1 MSLPTKFDSL
11 AAGWEGN
18 PVHLERT
25 RAIAAEMRRRL
36 PLAKDWKALEV
47 GAGTG
52 LLSVALCGELGAI
65 DAVDLSRG
73 MIEVLEAK
81 VRSLGIS
88 NVRPI
93 CQDLSQGELP
103 QERYHLAFSQMA
115 LHHIP
120 DTAAILSRLHDLI
133 LPGGRLAIADLDQE
147 DGSFHGPEEQ
157 VHHGFERT
165 ALLDL
170 ARAAGFG
177 ELAIDT
183 VFVLARDGRDYPVFL
198 LTGRREG

>member
-1 MSLPTKFDSL
+1 MNALTKFDSL

-18 PVHLERT
+18 PIHLERT
-25 RAIAAEMRRRL
+25 RAIAAAMRRRI
-36 PLAKDWKALEV
+36 PLAKDWKALEL

-52 LLSVALCGELGAI
+52 LLSVALCAELLSI

-73 MIEVLEAK
+73 MIEVLETK

-88 NVRPI
+88 NVQPI
-93 CQDLSQGELP
+93 CQDLSQGDLP
-103 QERYHLAFSQMA
+103 PERYHLAFSQMA

-120 DTAAILSRLHDLI
+120 DTAAIFSRLYDLL
-133 LPGGRLAIADLDQE
+133 LPGGYLAIADLDQE

-157 VHHGFERT
+157 VHHGFERQ

-170 ARAAGFG
+170 VRAAGFG
-177 ELAIDT
+177 ELSIET
-183 VFVLARDGRDYPVFL
+183 VFVLTRDGRDYPVFL

>member
-1 MSLPTKFDSL
+1 MNALTKFDSL

-18 PVHLERT
+18 PIHLERT
-25 RAIAAEMRRRL
+25 RAIAAAMRRRI
-36 PLAKDWKALEV
+36 PLAKDWKALEL

-73 MIEVLEAK
+73 MIEVLETK

-88 NVRPI
+88 NVQPI
-93 CQDLSQGELP
+93 CQDLSQGDLP
-103 QERYHLAFSQMA
+103 PERYHLAFSQMA

-120 DTAAILSRLHDLI
+120 DTAAIFSRLYDLL
-133 LPGGRLAIADLDQE
+133 LPGGYLAIADLDQE

-157 VHHGFERT
+157 VHHGFERQ

-170 ARAAGFG
+170 VRAAGFG
-177 ELAIDT
+177 ELSIET
-183 VFVLARDGRDYPVFL
+183 VFVLMREGREYPVFL

>member
-1 MSLPTKFDSL
+1 MSAPNKFDSL

-18 PVHLERT
+18 SVHLERT
-25 RAIAAEMRRRL
+25 RAIAAEMRRRF
-36 PLAKDWKALEV
+36 PLSKGWKALEL

-52 LLSVALCGELGAI
+52 LLSVALCGELGSV

-73 MIEVLEAK
+73 MIEVLGEK
-81 VRSLGIS
+81 VRSLEIL

-93 CQDLSQGELP
+93 CQDLSQGDLP
-103 QERYHLAFSQMA
+103 PERYDLAFSQMA

-120 DTAAILSRLHDLI
+120 DTSGILSRLHDL
-133 LPGGRLAIADLDQE
+133 LFPGGRLAIADLDRE

-157 VHHGFERT
+157 VHHGFDRQ

-177 ELAIDT
+177 ELAIET
-183 VFVLARDGRDYPVFL
+183 VFVISRDGREYPVFL
-198 LTGRREG
+198 LTGRSEG

>member
-1 MSLPTKFDSL
+1 VSALTKFDSL

-25 RAIAAEMRRRL
+25 RAIAAAMRRRI
-36 PLAKDWKALEV
+36 PLAKDWKALEL

-52 LLSVALCGELGAI
+52 LLSVALCGELGTI

-81 VRSLGIS
+81 VRSLGIP
-88 NVRPI
+88 NLRPI
-93 CQDLSQGELP
+93 CQDLSQGDLP
-103 QERYHLAFSQMA
+103 PERYHLAFSQMA

-120 DTAAILSRLHDLI
+120 DTAAILARLHELL
-133 LPGGRLAIADLDQE
+133 LPGGHLAIADLDQE

-170 ARAAGFG
+170 CRAAGFG
-177 ELAIDT
+177 ELSIET